1 MRGSSEV
8 CFVLVFTVFF
18 RCWTFGAS
26 NARRTE
32 KLRKNCCFGLENRGL
47 GRPGEARASK
57 FERQNGQVGR
67 KSALEAP
74 PGAPNFFLLARTRQL
89 RAEMSAQCPRCA
101 SGPPKPASA
110 FFGIFEWMSRL
121 KIDNSVALKSRLK
134 MVWQGRS
141 TAMLP
146 YSTAMLPYSSLFY
159 PYSTLF
165 HPILYL
171 FCSYSFLL
179 CPYSSAIL
187 FHSPLCHATMRP

>member
-1 MRGSSEV
+1 MPPGQLPRRSQRHPRRQTQSEALADRFLINFRSMRGSSEV

-74 PGAPNFFLLARTRQL
+74 PGAPNFFWLARTRQL

-101 SGPPKPASA
+101 SGAPRLPSRN
-110 FFGIFEWMSRL
+110 FGIFEW
-121 KIDNSVALKSRLK
+121 I
-134 MVWQGRS
+134 
-141 TAMLP
+141 
-146 YSTAMLPYSSLFY
+146 SL
-159 PYSTLF
+159 LM
-165 HPILYL
+165 
-171 FCSYSFLL
+171 
-179 CPYSSAIL
+179 AIQNT
-187 FHSPLCHATMRP
+187 CC